1 MTDRF
6 SSRNSGV
13 YEHSDEN
20 PQAHADYVLGLMS
33 CGGPEFCDIVP
44 KPGCDDNPRI
54 EYIFMRPPPR
64 LWGKK
69 IKYVIHKSGIK
80 KFLPVTCSENC
91 PKCGGRSPGCGKNN
105 EFDKINADF
114 EPSDELLRSLRS
126 PPSKTDSDP
135 YCIIRYL

>member
-1 MTDRF
+1 M
-6 SSRNSGV
+6 SRKNYGV
-13 YEHSDEN
+13 YVDANVE
-20 PQAHADYVLGLMS
+20 AGMHADYVLGLMG
-33 CGGPEFCDIVP
+33 CGGLEFCDFVP

-54 EYIFMRPPPR
+54 EYIFVRPPPSM
-64 LWGKK
+64 WGKN

-80 KFLPVTCSENC
+80 KFLPVTCSKNC
-91 PKCGGRSPGCGKNN
+91 TDCHGRSPGCGRND